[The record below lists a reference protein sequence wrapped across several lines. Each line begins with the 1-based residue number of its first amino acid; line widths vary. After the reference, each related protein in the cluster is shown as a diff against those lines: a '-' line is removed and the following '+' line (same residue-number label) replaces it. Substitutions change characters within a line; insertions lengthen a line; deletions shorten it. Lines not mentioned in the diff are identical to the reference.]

1 MSISLKSGIELN
13 LNSGVVFSD
22 RDISKN
28 KIIILVTGTTNKPYD
43 KNWKEC
49 ERTWIPELRKMGYD
63 VKVAIGNPK
72 LKDYYSIKDN
82 IIYFRADD
90 SKFGLYDKSI
100 KMPIIWILAE
110 TNYQYYIRIDSD
122 SFVEPKRFDEMIR
135 QNLTEV
141 RGLDYMGCCHP
152 NHGWNPHH
160 RYRLFLCKN
169 EHIAS
174 GCAYMV
180 SRKAMVT
187 ALGHMRITNPDDL
200 KIDDWVLG
208 RAMWENKI
216 PLLHDNRIIFESKYK
231 QLTDDP
237 FGVGMPDISEPNSHL
252 AIQHYMN
259 GHMEEAMVRLGYRNK

>member
-1 MSISLKSGIELN
+1 MSINLNSGIELN
-13 LNSGVVFSD
+13 LNSGAVFSD
-22 RDISKN
+22 GTIDKS

-43 KNWKEC
+43 ENWKEC
-49 ERTWIPELRKMGYD
+49 ERTWIPELRKLGYE

-72 LKDYYSIKDN
+72 LKDYYTIKEN

-100 KMPIIWILAE
+100 RIPIIWILAE
-110 TNYQYYIRIDSD
+110 TDYQYYIRIDSD
-122 SFVEPKRFDEMIR
+122 SFVEPKRFDKMLR

-141 RGLDYMGCCHP
+141 RDLDYMGCCHP
-152 NHGWNPHH
+152 NTGWNPHH
-160 RYRLFLCKN
+160 IYRFFVCKK

-174 GCAYMV
+174 GCVYMV
-180 SRKAMVT
+180 SKRAMIT
-187 ALGHMRITNPDDL
+187 ALEHMRITNPDDL

-208 RAMWENKI
+208 RAMWENDI
-216 PLLHDNRIIFESKYK
+216 QLLHDNRIIFESKHK
-231 QLTDDP
+231 QLTKDP

-259 GHMEEAMVRLGYRNK
+259 GYMEDAMIQLGYRK

>member
-1 MSISLKSGIELN
+1 MSIDLNSGVALN
-13 LNSGVVFSD
+13 LNSGAVFSN
-22 RDISKN
+22 DIDKS

-49 ERTWIPELRKMGYD
+49 ERTWIPELRKLGYE

-72 LKDYYSIKDN
+72 LKDYYSIKEN

-100 KMPIIWILAE
+100 RIPIIWILAE

-141 RGLDYMGCCHP
+141 RDLDYMGCCHP
-152 NHGWNPHH
+152 SHGFNPHH
-160 RYRLFLCKN
+160 QYRLFICQ
-169 EHIAS
+169 EGTIAS
-174 GCAYMV
+174 GCVYMV
-180 SRKAMVT
+180 SKRAMIT
-187 ALGHMRITNPDDL
+187 ALEHMRITNENDL

-208 RAMWENKI
+208 RAMWENGIK
-216 PLLHDNRIIFESKYK
+216 LLHDSKMLFESKHK
-231 QLTDDP
+231 PLAADP
-237 FGVGMPDISEPNSHL
+237 YNIGLPDISEPTSHL

-259 GHMEEAMVRLGYRNK
+259 GHMDEAMVRLGYKK

>member
-1 MSISLKSGIELN
+1 MSVDLNSGVQLN

-22 RDISKN
+22 GIDKS

-49 ERTWIPELRKMGYD
+49 ERTWIPELRKLGYE

-72 LKDYYSIKDN
+72 LKDYYSIKEN

-90 SKFGLYDKSI
+90 SKLGLYDKSI
-100 KMPIIWILAE
+100 RIPIIWILAE

-141 RGLDYMGCCHP
+141 RDLDYMGCCHP
-152 NHGWNPHH
+152 SHGFNPHQK
-160 RYRLFLCKN
+160 YRLFVC
-169 EHIAS
+169 EEGTIAS
-174 GCAYMV
+174 GCVYMV
-180 SRKAMVT
+180 SKRAMIT
-187 ALGHMRITNPDDL
+187 ALEHMRITNENDL

-208 RAMWENKI
+208 RAMWENGIK
-216 PLLHDNRIIFESKYK
+216 LLHDSKMLFESKHK
-231 QLTDDP
+231 PLAADP
-237 FGVGMPDISEPNSHL
+237 YNIGLPDISEPTSHL

-259 GHMEEAMVRLGYRNK
+259 GHMDEAMIKLGYKK